1 MVIKNI
7 VPPENCD
14 AVAQDMFDL
23 LGWDID
29 DPSSWYTYPG
39 GAMRSGV
46 GSDHESGNGG
56 GTMLNMWQT
65 QSQWNNRQHPRIYKA
80 FCEIWGTD
88 KLWCS
93 IDTAD
98 CKPPKNDELPGWGA
112 AGGIHCDVEQR
123 MLRGGLAMEPP
134 GPSGMNAPWG
144 LRVQG
149 NLYIGDT
156 AEDGGGFR
164 AVRGFHKSF
173 NKWIERFPEDANLD
187 FTLLDNYDDPDF
199 PVINIEGNKGD
210 FLLWHSFLP
219 HSNGT
224 NFGTKPR
231 MCQYI
236 TMWPHDLSY
245 WPTYRTTG
253 DTREQEPSAMLTD
266 VPPEL
271 MTITADDGSRPD
283 VDQETLAKAV
293 HEEERQRRI
302 AMWSERYP
310 GGCCA
315 HRILGRS
322 TPSASHPRACLCRHL
337 AAGGAARR
345 EGVAGVPA
353 EQAGGPD
360 APRAQA
366 AWARPVGIASVPWKR
381 ISAALNTQH
390 TRIPPSSTPITRSSH
405 RRKIARFATPP
416 RLS

>member
-1 MVIKNI
+1 
-7 VPPENCD
+7 
-14 AVAQDMFDL
+14 
-23 LGWDID
+23 
-29 DPSSWYTYPG
+29 
-39 GAMRSGV
+39 
-46 GSDHESGNGG
+46 
-56 GTMLNMWQT
+56 
-65 QSQWNNRQHPRIYKA
+65 
-80 FCEIWGTD
+80 
-88 KLWCS
+88 
-93 IDTAD
+93 
-98 CKPPKNDELPGWGA
+98 
-112 AGGIHCDVEQR
+112 
-123 MLRGGLAMEPP
+123 MEPP
-134 GPSGMNAPWG
+134 GPSSMNAPWG

-315 HRILGRS
+315 HRIL
-322 TPSASHPRACLCRHL
+322 TL
-337 AAGGAARR
+337 
-345 EGVAGVPA
+345 
-353 EQAGGPD
+353 
-360 APRAQA
+360 
-366 AWARPVGIASVPWKR
+366 SV
-381 ISAALNTQH
+381 
-390 TRIPPSSTPITRSSH
+390 
-405 RRKIARFATPP
+405 PP
-416 RLS
+416 RLTLLCVCADTWPPVELPDERALPEFRPSKPADLTPLGRKLLGLDPWE